1 MTTELAKAGISA
13 LESYIAAGDI
23 AKLSSEQRISLY
35 RSVCASLGLN
45 ELTRPFEYLT
55 FPGGKT
61 ILYATKSCTEQLR
74 SIHGV
79 SVVGLEKETSGDAY
93 VVTVRVR
100 ERGGREDIATG
111 VVAIGNLRGEALAN
125 ALMKAETKAKRRATL
140 SICGLA
146 MLDETEVE
154 TIPGAVVVTETQIA
168 GEKPKAAPAAEPP
181 QEPEI
186 LEISPDAKVSVVVNR
201 KGNQVW
207 RIDLPGRDPV
217 AVVDPEIGAGIEA
230 NQAFGIVSRCIV
242 ENRNGKSIVVRIL
255 EETVRA

>member
-168 GEKPKAAPAAEPP
+168 GEKPKAAPAEPP

-201 KGNQVW
+201 KGTQVW
-207 RIDLPGRDPV
+207 RIDLHGRDPV

-230 NQAFGIVSRCIV
+230 NQAFGIVSRCMV
-242 ENRNGKSIVVRIL
+242 ETRSGKAIIVRIL
-255 EETVRA
+255 EEKAHA